1 MESYVAQRSKAGS
14 ILSLILSVFFIGIA
28 LVFIL
33 SGGMDSE
40 TLLFV
45 SIFGIVGVVVGIFS
59 IINLLNNS
67 PIAILERGFLEVFSD
82 SGKESVKYRLD
93 TIERFDRHMEVKIG
107 RDDKK
112 RTSDH
117 LYIVL
122 KNDAGGHFVSGVE
135 KIDLDTVKNKTG
147 FLMAISQTGIPV
159 KRTSNLSNLTEVV
172 STVMNRGG
180 FKRD

>member
-14 ILSLILSVFFIGIA
+14 IVSLILSVFFVGLA
-28 LVFIL
+28 LMFIL
-33 SGGMDSE
+33 SEGMDSE
-40 TLLFV
+40 SFLVVLM
-45 SIFGIVGVVVGIFS
+45 FGVVGVVMGIFS
-59 IINLLNNS
+59 VKNLFNNS
-67 PIAILERGFLEVFSD
+67 PVAILERGSLEVFSD

-107 RDDKK
+107 RDNKK

-122 KNDAGGHFVSGVE
+122 KNDSGGHFVSGIE
-135 KIDLDTVKNKTG
+135 KIDLDTMKNKTG

-159 KRTSNLSNLTEVV
+159 KRTSNLDNLKEVF